1 MKCVLFDLDGVLVNS
16 RVLHFE
22 TFRDAL
28 KEVVPDFQIT
38 WSEHEKEMDGLPTR
52 SKLRMLLSKGVLTK
66 EESER
71 VYQKKQELT
80 LASLPGTM
88 KPRATLTQL
97 LLSLKSRGL
106 RLFCI
111 SNAIRK
117 TVEETLK
124 LLEIFDFFEL
134 VYGNED
140 ATEGKPSPELYLKAI
155 EAAGVEASDCLIL
168 EDSHHGRQAA
178 YASGAHVLEVEDA
191 EDVTLELVDRALLQ
205 QPIRSRYAD
214 IKCINIVVPMAGEGS
229 RFKKAGYKDP
239 KPFIPVASKPMI
251 RWVLD
256 NMLPKEPIH
265 VKFNLIMRADH
276 INEYSLACLFEG
288 MPLNVSFE
296 IHVTK
301 DLTEGAAC
309 SVLLAKHMIDSE
321 NPLVIV
327 NSDQF
332 LEWNPDAFYKSLL
345 NPTYDGCILTFLQPD
360 PSDIK
365 WSYASINNDGLVNE
379 VAEKKWISPFAT
391 VGLYGWARG
400 SDFVRYANQMIN
412 KNIRTNGEFYVCPVY
427 NEAISE
433 GQKIRVSLCKGMW
446 GLGVP
451 EDLEKFRKDY
461 LQEVICQETTRQE
474 VTPIEL

>member
-28 KEVVPDFQIT
+28 KEVVPEFKIT

-52 SKLRMLLSKGVLTK
+52 SKLKILLSKGVLTK
-66 EESER
+66 EQSEQ
-71 VYQKKQELT
+71 VYQKKQEMT

-88 KPRATLTQL
+88 KPRHTLTEL
-97 LLSLKSRGL
+97 LVSLKLRGL
-106 RLFCI
+106 RLFCV

-117 TVEETLK
+117 TVEETLR
-124 LLEIFDFFEL
+124 LLEVFSMFEMI
-134 VYGNED
+134 YGNED
-140 ATEGKPSPELYLKAI
+140 ATEGKPSPELYLKAM
-155 EAAGVEASDCLIL
+155 EAAGVEAKDCLIV
-168 EDSHHGRQAA
+168 EDSQHGRQAA

-191 EDVTLELVDRALLQ
+191 EDVTLELIDRALSQ
-205 QPIRSRYAD
+205 KTIQSRYAD
-214 IKCINIVVPMAGEGS
+214 VKCINIVVPMAGEGS
-229 RFKKAGYKDP
+229 RFVKAGYKDP
-239 KPFIPVASKPMI
+239 KPFIPVGGKPMI

-256 NMLPKEPIH
+256 NMLPKEPIP
-265 VKFNLIMRADH
+265 VKFHLIMRAKHLND
-276 INEYSLACLFEG
+276 YSLACLFDN

-296 IHVTK
+296 IYPTK

-332 LEWNPDAFYKSLL
+332 LEWNSDAFYKSLL
-345 NPTYDGCILTFLQPD
+345 NPTYNGCILTFLQPD
-360 PSDIK
+360 TSDTK
-365 WSYASINNDGLVNE
+365 WSYASVNNDGLVTE

-391 VGLYGWARG
+391 VGLYGWAKG
-400 SDFVRYANQMIN
+400 SDFVRYANQMIE

-427 NEAISE
+427 NEAIAE

-451 EDLEKFRKDY
+451 EDLEKFRRDY
-461 LQEVICQETTRQE
+461 LDESH
-474 VTPIEL
+474 

>member
-28 KEVVPDFQIT
+28 KEVVPEFKIT

-52 SKLRMLLSKGVLTK
+52 SKLKMLLSKGVLTK
-66 EESER
+66 EQSEQ
-71 VYQKKQELT
+71 VYQKKQEMT

-88 KPRATLTQL
+88 KPRHTLTEVL
-97 LLSLKSRGL
+97 VSLKLRGL
-106 RLFCI
+106 RLFCV

-117 TVEETLK
+117 TVEETLR
-124 LLEIFDFFEL
+124 LLEVFSMFEMI
-134 VYGNED
+134 YGNED
-140 ATEGKPSPELYLKAI
+140 ATEGKPSPELYLKAM
-155 EAAGVEASDCLIL
+155 EAAGVEAKDCLIV
-168 EDSHHGRQAA
+168 EDSQHGRQAA

-191 EDVTLELVDRALLQ
+191 EDVTLELIDRALSQ
-205 QPIRSRYAD
+205 KTIQSRYAD
-214 IKCINIVVPMAGEGS
+214 VKCINIVVPMAGEGS
-229 RFKKAGYKDP
+229 RFVKAGYKDP
-239 KPFIPVASKPMI
+239 KPFIPVGGKPMI

-256 NMLPKEPIH
+256 NMLPKEPIP
-265 VKFNLIMRADH
+265 VKFHLIMRAKHLND
-276 INEYSLACLFEG
+276 YSLACLFDN

-296 IHVTK
+296 IYPTK

-332 LEWNPDAFYKSLL
+332 LEWNSDAFYKSLL
-345 NPTYDGCILTFLQPD
+345 NPTYKGCILTFLQPD
-360 PSDIK
+360 TSDTK
-365 WSYASINNDGLVNE
+365 WSYASVNNDGLVTE

-391 VGLYGWARG
+391 VGLYGWAKG
-400 SDFVRYANQMIN
+400 SDFVRYANQMIE

-427 NEAISE
+427 NEAIAE

-446 GLGVP
+446 GLGIP
-451 EDLEKFRKDY
+451 EDLEKFRRDY
-461 LQEVICQETTRQE
+461 LDESH
-474 VTPIEL
+474 

>member
-28 KEVVPDFQIT
+28 KEVVPEFKIT

-52 SKLRMLLSKGVLTK
+52 SKLKMLLSKGVLTK
-66 EESER
+66 EQSEQ
-71 VYQKKQELT
+71 VYQKKQEMT

-88 KPRATLTQL
+88 KPRHTLTEL
-97 LLSLKSRGL
+97 LVSLKLRGL
-106 RLFCI
+106 RLFCV

-117 TVEETLK
+117 TVEETLR
-124 LLEIFDFFEL
+124 LLEVFSMFEMI
-134 VYGNED
+134 YGNED
-140 ATEGKPSPELYLKAI
+140 ATEGKPSPELYLKAM
-155 EAAGVEASDCLIL
+155 EAAGVDAKDCLIV
-168 EDSHHGRQAA
+168 EDSQHGRQAA

-191 EDVTLELVDRALLQ
+191 EDVTLELIDRALSQ
-205 QPIRSRYAD
+205 KTIQSRYAD
-214 IKCINIVVPMAGEGS
+214 VKCINIVVPMAGEGS
-229 RFKKAGYKDP
+229 RFVKAGYKDP
-239 KPFIPVASKPMI
+239 KPFIPVGGKPMI

-256 NMLPKEPIH
+256 NMLPKEPIP
-265 VKFNLIMRADH
+265 VKFHLIMREKH
-276 INEYSLACLFEG
+276 ITDYSLACLFDA

-296 IHVTK
+296 IYPTK

-332 LEWNPDAFYKSLL
+332 LEWNSDAFYKSLL
-345 NPTYDGCILTFLQPD
+345 NPTYNGCILTFLQPD
-360 PSDIK
+360 TSDTK
-365 WSYASINNDGLVNE
+365 WSYASVNNDGLVTE

-391 VGLYGWARG
+391 VGLYGWAKG
-400 SDFVRYANQMIN
+400 SDFVRYANQMIE

-427 NEAISE
+427 NEAIAE

-446 GLGVP
+446 GLGIP
-451 EDLEKFRKDY
+451 EDLEKFRRDY
-461 LQEVICQETTRQE
+461 LDESH
-474 VTPIEL
+474 

>member
-28 KEVVPDFQIT
+28 KEVVPEFKIT

-52 SKLRMLLSKGVLTK
+52 SKLKMLLSKGVLTK
-66 EESER
+66 EQSEQ
-71 VYQKKQELT
+71 VYQKKQEMT

-88 KPRATLTQL
+88 KPRHTLTEL
-97 LLSLKSRGL
+97 LVSLKLRGL
-106 RLFCI
+106 RLFCV

-117 TVEETLK
+117 TVEETLR
-124 LLEIFDFFEL
+124 LLEVFSMFEMI
-134 VYGNED
+134 YGNED
-140 ATEGKPSPELYLKAI
+140 ATEGKPSPELYVKAM
-155 EAAGVEASDCLIL
+155 EAAGVEAKDCLIV
-168 EDSHHGRQAA
+168 EDSQHGRQAA

-191 EDVTLELVDRALLQ
+191 EDVTLELIDRALSQ
-205 QPIRSRYAD
+205 KTIQSRYAD

-229 RFKKAGYKDP
+229 RFVKAGYKDP
-239 KPFIPVASKPMI
+239 KPFIPVGGKPMI

-256 NMLPKEPIH
+256 NMLPKEPIP
-265 VKFNLIMRADH
+265 VKFHLIMRAKHLND
-276 INEYSLACLFEG
+276 YSLACLFDN

-296 IHVTK
+296 IYPTK

-332 LEWNPDAFYKSLL
+332 LEWNSDAFYKSLL
-345 NPTYDGCILTFLQPD
+345 NPTYKGCILTFLQPD
-360 PSDIK
+360 TSDTK
-365 WSYASINNDGLVNE
+365 WSYASVNNDGLVTE

-391 VGLYGWARG
+391 VGLYGWAKG
-400 SDFVRYANQMIN
+400 SDFVRYANQMIE

-427 NEAISE
+427 NEVIAE

-451 EDLEKFRKDY
+451 EDLEKFRRDY
-461 LQEVICQETTRQE
+461 LDESH
-474 VTPIEL
+474 

>member
-28 KEVVPDFQIT
+28 KEVVPEFKIT

-52 SKLRMLLSKGVLTK
+52 SKLKMLLSKGVLTK
-66 EESER
+66 EQSEQ
-71 VYQKKQELT
+71 VYQKKQEMT

-88 KPRATLTQL
+88 KPRHTLTEVL
-97 LLSLKSRGL
+97 VSLKLRGL
-106 RLFCI
+106 RLFCV

-117 TVEETLK
+117 TVEETLR
-124 LLEIFDFFEL
+124 LLEVFSMFEMI
-134 VYGNED
+134 YGNED
-140 ATEGKPSPELYLKAI
+140 ATEGKPSPELYLKAM
-155 EAAGVEASDCLIL
+155 EAAGVEAKDCLIV
-168 EDSHHGRQAA
+168 EDSQHGRQAA

-191 EDVTLELVDRALLQ
+191 EDVTLELIDRALSQ
-205 QPIRSRYAD
+205 KTIQSRYAD
-214 IKCINIVVPMAGEGS
+214 VKCINIVVPMAGEGS
-229 RFKKAGYKDP
+229 RFVKAGYKDP
-239 KPFIPVASKPMI
+239 KPFIPVGGKPMI

-256 NMLPKEPIH
+256 NMLPKEPIP
-265 VKFNLIMRADH
+265 VKFHLIMRAKHLND
-276 INEYSLACLFEG
+276 YSLACLFDN

-296 IHVTK
+296 IYPTK

-332 LEWNPDAFYKSLL
+332 LEWNSDAFYKSLL
-345 NPTYDGCILTFLQPD
+345 NPTYNGCILTFLQPD
-360 PSDIK
+360 TSDTK
-365 WSYASINNDGLVNE
+365 WSYASVNNDGLVTE

-391 VGLYGWARG
+391 VGLYGWAKG
-400 SDFVRYANQMIN
+400 SDFVRYANQMIE

-427 NEAISE
+427 NEAIAE

-446 GLGVP
+446 GLGIP
-451 EDLEKFRKDY
+451 EDLEKFRRDY
-461 LQEVICQETTRQE
+461 LDESH
-474 VTPIEL
+474 

>member
-28 KEVVPDFQIT
+28 KEVVPEFKIT
-38 WSEHEKEMDGLPTR
+38 WSDHEKEMDGLPTR
-52 SKLRMLLSKGVLTK
+52 SKLKMLLSKGVLTK
-66 EESER
+66 EQSEQ
-71 VYQKKQELT
+71 VYQKKQEMT

-88 KPRATLTQL
+88 KPRHTLTEL
-97 LLSLKSRGL
+97 LVSLKLRGL
-106 RLFCI
+106 RLFCV

-117 TVEETLK
+117 TVEETLR
-124 LLEIFDFFEL
+124 LLEVFSMFEMI
-134 VYGNED
+134 YGNED
-140 ATEGKPSPELYLKAI
+140 ATEGKPSPELYLKAM
-155 EAAGVEASDCLIL
+155 EAAGVEAKDCLIV
-168 EDSHHGRQAA
+168 EDSQHGRQAA

-191 EDVTLELVDRALLQ
+191 EDVTLELIDRALSQ
-205 QPIRSRYAD
+205 KTIQSRYAD
-214 IKCINIVVPMAGEGS
+214 VKCINIVVPMAGEGS
-229 RFKKAGYKDP
+229 RFVKAGYKDP
-239 KPFIPVASKPMI
+239 KPFIPVGGKPMI

-256 NMLPKEPIH
+256 NMLPKEPIP
-265 VKFNLIMRADH
+265 VKFHLIMRAKHLND
-276 INEYSLACLFEG
+276 YSLACLFDN

-296 IHVTK
+296 IYPTK

-332 LEWNPDAFYKSLL
+332 LEWNSDAFYKSLL
-345 NPTYDGCILTFLQPD
+345 NPTYKGCILTFLQPD
-360 PSDIK
+360 TSDTK
-365 WSYASINNDGLVNE
+365 WSYASVNNDGLVTE

-391 VGLYGWARG
+391 VGLYGWAKG
-400 SDFVRYANQMIN
+400 SDFVRYANQMIE

-427 NEAISE
+427 NEAIAE

-451 EDLEKFRKDY
+451 EDLEKFRRDY
-461 LQEVICQETTRQE
+461 LDESH
-474 VTPIEL
+474 